1 MKPKTVKD
9 FEDVEDPYNWDM
21 SDLAHQQETLMAQ
34 MYALERDLN
43 AREENDSMI
52 KMIAQFSHKVSE
64 DRAQRPSTMDQNFL
78 QKRIA
83 LKNILKGQK
92 IRAIVNNFRQK
103 ATRGLSHSTPIE
115 YDPYD
120 KP

>member
-52 KMIAQFSHKVSE
+52 KMIA
-64 DRAQRPSTMDQNFL
+64 
-78 QKRIA
+78 
-83 LKNILKGQK
+83 
-92 IRAIVNNFRQK
+92 
-103 ATRGLSHSTPIE
+103 
-115 YDPYD
+115 
-120 KP
+120 